1 MAQPATMYKNRE
13 SHISRRG
20 LTLVWLQTRRHTLRC
35 QVQGAKVLRLPRIV
49 YLSYLYIFICIY
61 IGTCTRIPEKFFF
74 FFLIFAVMV
83 WRYTV
88 KINLPIRPGLI
99 HEGSVGEG
107 RVWSYW

>member
-74 FFLIFAVMV
+74 FFFNICGDGVAVY
-83 WRYTV
+83 R
-88 KINLPIRPGLI
+88 KN
-99 HEGSVGEG
+99 
-107 RVWSYW
+107 